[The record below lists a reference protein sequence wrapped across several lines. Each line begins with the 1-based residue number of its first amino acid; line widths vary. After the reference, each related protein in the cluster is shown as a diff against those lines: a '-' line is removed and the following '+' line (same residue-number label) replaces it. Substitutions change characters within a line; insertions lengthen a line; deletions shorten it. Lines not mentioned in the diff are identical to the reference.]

1 MFLFNKILAKI
12 FLSWVHKIWFWGV
25 YIVKLHCFKTTTFR
39 NVLAKKLITDK
50 FNSSKK
56 KKGNWIKSKNY
67 QNIVG
72 FRKRKFLAYNT
83 PRLDNIIRMI
93 NTHLSQLLKWASFLL
108 QLEIRTAL
116 EKYRGMKSN
125 ATFILNRYS
134 YLLKKISKTNK
145 RKGIKTKYFRKNIS
159 LSWRKILD
167 WNDLL
172 KR

>member
-1 MFLFNKILAKI
+1 MT
-12 FLSWVHKIWFWGV
+12 
-25 YIVKLHCFKTTTFR
+25 LHCFKTTTFR
-39 NVLAKKLITDK
+39 NVLAKKLVTDK
-50 FNSSKK
+50 FNSSKKTK

-72 FRKRKFLAYNT
+72 FRERKFLAYNT
-83 PRLDNIIRMI
+83 PRLDNIIGMI

-145 RKGIKTKYFRKNIS
+145 PKGVKTKYFRKNIS